1 MSISRRHSIQ
11 LLGTS
16 LLGFPNII
24 RGFSKNEERS
34 YRHLKPKALPKNAT
48 LGLIAPA
55 SPIYSKSDFDQ
66 MLVDLSE
73 LGYNLVLG
81 DHVDDRYGYLA
92 GKDEDR
98 AEDLHRMFSN
108 PAIDGV
114 LCVRGG
120 YGSNRILELID
131 FDVIR
136 ANPKPF
142 IGFSDITSLHMA
154 IYKNTGLI
162 TFHGPVGKSKW
173 PEYTRSSWNDVLH
186 EGKNPVFSIP
196 EEQLENAYTIN
207 SGKASGILLG
217 GNLTVL
223 TSLLGS
229 DYLPEF
235 DNAILFLEDVGEDIY
250 RVDRMFSQLKLSG
263 ILNKINGF
271 VFGKCTNCDESDNG
285 LSLKQVFDDYLSEI
299 DIPAFYGAM
308 ISHEELN
315 LTIPVGVQATID
327 GDAKTIEL
335 LEPGTLK

>member
-1 MSISRRHSIQ
+1 MSISRRQSIQ
-11 LLGTS
+11 LLGTTLVGIPS
-16 LLGFPNII
+16 II
-24 RGFSKNEERS
+24 HDLSKSENFSK
-34 YRHLKPKALPKNAT
+34 RHVIPKALPKNAT
-48 LGLIAPA
+48 LGLVAPA
-55 SPIYSKSDFDQ
+55 SPIYSKTEFDQ
-66 MLVDLSE
+66 MLVDLTD
-73 LGYNLVLG
+73 LGYYLVLG
-81 DHVDDRYGYLA
+81 NHVDDRYGYLA

-98 AEDLHRMFSN
+98 VEDLHQMFSN
-108 PAIDGV
+108 PAIDGI
-114 LCVRGG
+114 LCIRGG

-131 FDVIR
+131 FDLIA

-162 TFHGPVGKSKW
+162 TFHGPVGKSSW
-173 PEYTRSSWNDVLH
+173 PEYTRNSWVDVLH
-186 EGKNPVFSIP
+186 DAKNPLYKIP
-196 EEQLENAYTIN
+196 SEQEDAAYTIN
-207 SGKASGILLG
+207 SGKSTGILLG

-229 DYLPEF
+229 DYLPSF

-263 ILNKINGF
+263 ILNKINGL
-271 VFGKCTNCDESDNG
+271 VFGKCTNCDESANG
-285 LSLKQVFDDYLSEI
+285 LSLQQVFDDYLLDLE
-299 DIPAFYGAM
+299 IPAFYGAM

>member
-16 LLGFPNII
+16 LLGIPNII
-24 RGFSKNEERS
+24 KGFSSDDSPNFS
-34 YRHLKPKALPKNAT
+34 HLKPNSIPLDAT
-48 LGLIAPA
+48 IGLVAPA
-55 SPIYSKSDFDQ
+55 SPIYDESDFDQ
-66 MLVDLSE
+66 MLIDLAA

-81 DHVDDRYGYLA
+81 DHVRDRYGYLA
-92 GKDEDR
+92 GKDQDR
-98 AEDLHRMFSN
+98 ADDLNRMFSN
-108 PAIDGV
+108 PSIDAIV
-114 LCVRGG
+114 CVRGG
-120 YGSNRILELID
+120 YGCNRILDLVD
-131 FDVIR
+131 YDVIR
-136 ANPKPF
+136 SNPKPF

-154 IYKNTGLI
+154 IYKKTGLI
-162 TFHGPVGKSKW
+162 TFHGPVGKSVW
-173 PEYTRSSWNDVLH
+173 PEYTRESWVDILH
-186 EGKNPVFSIP
+186 EGESPTFSIP
-196 EEQLENAYTIN
+196 VEEIDASYTIN
-207 SGKASGILLG
+207 SGKASGVLIG

-263 ILNKINGF
+263 VLNKINGL
-271 VFGKCTNCDESDNG
+271 VFGKCTNCDESSNG

-327 GDAKTIEL
+327 GGAKTIEL

>member
-1 MSISRRHSIQ
+1 MSISRRQSIQ
-11 LLGTS
+11 LLGTTLVGIPS
-16 LLGFPNII
+16 II
-24 RGFSKNEERS
+24 HGLSKSENFSK
-34 YRHLKPKALPKNAT
+34 RHVIPKALPKNAT
-48 LGLIAPA
+48 LGLVAPA
-55 SPIYSKSDFDQ
+55 SPIYSKTEFDQ
-66 MLVDLSE
+66 MIVDLTD

-81 DHVDDRYGYLA
+81 NHVDDRYGYLA

-98 AEDLHRMFSN
+98 VEDLHQMFSN
-108 PAIDGV
+108 PAIDGI
-114 LCVRGG
+114 LCIRGG

-131 FDVIR
+131 FDLIA

-162 TFHGPVGKSKW
+162 TFHGPVGKSSW
-173 PEYTRSSWNDVLH
+173 PEYTRNSWVDVLH
-186 EGKNPVFSIP
+186 DAKKPLYEIP
-196 EEQLENAYTIN
+196 SEQKDVAYTIN
-207 SGKASGILLG
+207 SGKSTGILLG

-229 DYLPEF
+229 DYLPSF

-263 ILNKINGF
+263 ILNKINGL
-271 VFGKCTNCDESDNG
+271 VFGKCTNCDESANG
-285 LSLKQVFDDYLSEI
+285 LSLQQVFDDYLLDLE
-299 DIPAFYGAM
+299 IPAFYGAM

>member
-1 MSISRRHSIQ
+1 MSISRRQTIQ
-11 LLGTS
+11 LLGTTLVGIPS
-16 LLGFPNII
+16 II
-24 RGFSKNEERS
+24 RGFSKSKNIS
-34 YRHLKPKALPKNAT
+34 KRHVIPKALPKNAT
-48 LGLIAPA
+48 LGLVAPA
-55 SPIYSKSDFDQ
+55 SPIYSKTEFDQ
-66 MLVDLSE
+66 MLVDLSD

-81 DHVDDRYGYLA
+81 NHVDDRYGYLA

-98 AEDLHRMFSN
+98 AADLHQMFSN
-108 PAIDGV
+108 PSIDGV

-131 FDVIR
+131 FDVIA

-154 IYKNTGLI
+154 IFKKTGMI
-162 TFHGPVGKSKW
+162 TFHGPVGKSSW
-173 PEYTRSSWNDVLH
+173 PEYTRKSWVDVLH
-186 EGKNPVFSIP
+186 NGMQPKYEIP
-196 EEQLENAYTIN
+196 DEQKDASYTIN
-207 SGKASGILLG
+207 SGKATGVLLG

-229 DYLPEF
+229 NFLPEF

-250 RVDRMFSQLKLSG
+250 RVDRMLSQLKLSG
-263 ILNKINGF
+263 ILDKINGF
-271 VFGKCTNCDESDNG
+271 VFGKCTNCDESANG

-327 GDAKTIEL
+327 ADTKTIDL

>member
-1 MSISRRHSIQ
+1 MSISRRQSIQ
-11 LLGTS
+11 LLGTTLVGIPS
-16 LLGFPNII
+16 II
-24 RGFSKNEERS
+24 HGLSKSENFSK
-34 YRHLKPKALPKNAT
+34 RHVIPKALPKNAT
-48 LGLIAPA
+48 LGLVAPA
-55 SPIYSKSDFDQ
+55 SPIYSKTEFDQ
-66 MLVDLSE
+66 MLVDLTD

-81 DHVDDRYGYLA
+81 NHVDDRYGYLA

-98 AEDLHRMFSN
+98 VEDLHQMFSN
-108 PAIDGV
+108 PAIDGI
-114 LCVRGG
+114 LCIRGG

-131 FDVIR
+131 FDLIA

-162 TFHGPVGKSKW
+162 TFHGPVGKSSW
-173 PEYTRSSWNDVLH
+173 PEYTRNSWVDVLH
-186 EGKNPVFSIP
+186 DAKNPLYEIP
-196 EEQLENAYTIN
+196 SEQKDASYTIN
-207 SGKASGILLG
+207 SGKSTGILLG

-229 DYLPEF
+229 DYLPSF

-263 ILNKINGF
+263 ILNKINGL
-271 VFGKCTNCDESDNG
+271 VFGKCTNCDESANG
-285 LSLKQVFDDYLSEI
+285 LSLQQVFDDYLLDLE
-299 DIPAFYGAM
+299 IPAFYGAM

-327 GDAKTIEL
+327 GEAKTIEL

>member
-1 MSISRRHSIQ
+1 M
-11 LLGTS
+11 
-16 LLGFPNII
+16 
-24 RGFSKNEERS
+24 
-34 YRHLKPKALPKNAT
+34 
-48 LGLIAPA
+48 
-55 SPIYSKSDFDQ
+55 
-66 MLVDLSE
+66 
-73 LGYNLVLG
+73 
-81 DHVDDRYGYLA
+81 A

-98 AEDLHRMFSN
+98 VEDLHQMFSN
-108 PAIDGV
+108 PAIDGI
-114 LCVRGG
+114 LCIRGG

-131 FDVIR
+131 FNLIA

-162 TFHGPVGKSKW
+162 TFHGPVGKSSW
-173 PEYTRSSWNDVLH
+173 PEYTRNSWVDVLQDA
-186 EGKNPVFSIP
+186 KNPLYEIP
-196 EEQLENAYTIN
+196 SEQKDAAYTIN
-207 SGKASGILLG
+207 SGKSTGILLG

-229 DYLPEF
+229 DYLPSF

-263 ILNKINGF
+263 ILNKINGLA
-271 VFGKCTNCDESDNG
+271 FGKCTNCDESANG
-285 LSLKQVFDDYLSEI
+285 LSLQQVFDDYLSDLE
-299 DIPAFYGAM
+299 IPAFYGAM

>member
-1 MSISRRHSIQ
+1 MSISRRQSIQ
-11 LLGTS
+11 LLGTTIVGIPS
-16 LLGFPNII
+16 II
-24 RGFSKNEERS
+24 HGLSKSENLS
-34 YRHLKPKALPKNAT
+34 KRHVIPKALPKNAT
-48 LGLIAPA
+48 LGLVAPA
-55 SPIYSKSDFDQ
+55 SPIYSKTEFDQ
-66 MLVDLSE
+66 MIVDLND

-81 DHVDDRYGYLA
+81 NHVDDRYGYLA

-98 AEDLHRMFSN
+98 VEDLHQMFSN
-108 PAIDGV
+108 PAIDGI
-114 LCVRGG
+114 LCIRGG

-131 FDVIR
+131 FNLIA

-162 TFHGPVGKSKW
+162 TFHGPVGKSSW
-173 PEYTRSSWNDVLH
+173 PEYTRNSWVDVLQDA
-186 EGKNPVFSIP
+186 KNPLYEIP
-196 EEQLENAYTIN
+196 SEQKDAAYTIN
-207 SGKASGILLG
+207 SGKSTGILLG

-229 DYLPEF
+229 DYLPSF

-250 RVDRMFSQLKLSG
+250 RVDRMFQLKLSG
-263 ILNKINGF
+263 ILNKINGLA
-271 VFGKCTNCDESDNG
+271 FGKCTNCDESANG
-285 LSLKQVFDDYLSEI
+285 LSLQQVFDDYLSDLE
-299 DIPAFYGAM
+299 IPAFYGAM